1 MSGVEVLDEGT
12 RAPRDRLVK
21 KAGITELKKNLS
33 RYLARVKRGES
44 ILVFDRNKAIAQI
57 IPFQKKPRGATSDA
71 ARLSRLERKGLI
83 RRGNGTSALWVTK
96 RRLVKVE
103 GSVLQDLL
111 DERRSGR

>member
-1 MSGVEVLDEGT
+1 M
-12 RAPRDRLVK
+12 K

-33 RYLARVKRGES
+33 RYLERVKRGEA
-44 ILVFDRNKAIAQI
+44 ILVFNRNQPVAQI
-57 IPFQKKPRGATSDA
+57 TPLQKASRGATSDA
-71 ARLSRLERKGLI
+71 ARLARLERKSLI
-83 RRGNGTSALWVTK
+83 RRGNGDSALWVAK